1 MHIPDHLL
9 NSVRSGD
16 VVLVLGAGASI
27 GAASP
32 NGGSAP
38 TATELATLL
47 SNKFLGG
54 AHSDDPLPI
63 VAELAISESD
73 LTTVQEYIRTLFADL
88 QPAPFHELLP
98 TFKWA
103 GLATTNYDLVIERAY
118 DRCKQRAQEPV
129 PFIKNG
135 DRVNEKLRSHRSLML
150 LKLHGCIT
158 RTTDT
163 TVPLILSVD
172 QYLTHRAGRD
182 RVFGHLK
189 ELSYEHPIVFVGHS
203 LRDSDIRQLLLELG
217 DSDQR
222 PRYYTVTPTAT
233 APEKRLWDSKRIST
247 LEGTFEDFLTSLDD
261 QISTPFR
268 GIVPVPIAEDLP
280 ISERFIVRDPGLSS
294 ECLAFLQND
303 VDYVRNGMPIAE
315 LNPKLF
321 YRGYS
326 PRWSAIDQNLDVR
339 RDLEDRILV
348 EAVLDETGGKGCRLH
363 TIRAHAGSGKSVL
376 LQRVAW
382 EAAKTFGKLCLYLQP
397 DGQLSVD
404 AIRELSKVIDE
415 PIFLFVDDINEQVPQ
430 VLDLIE
436 MAQRSSVSL
445 TIIGAAR
452 INEWNMSCEDLEPYV
467 MDDFELL
474 YLSAKEINSL
484 LELLEKHNSL
494 FRLEQASP
502 SERQT
507 AFVERAGRQLLV
519 ALHEATLG
527 KPFEDIVADEFS
539 AIQPD
544 DARLI
549 YLGICF
555 LNRYDVDVRA
565 GVVSRVYGIRFTEFS
580 RRFFQ
585 PLEGLVF
592 TRYDR
597 FSRDYVYVTRHPHIA
612 GIVVE
617 RALANP
623 ADKLDLYLQMINS
636 MNIDYEADRRAF
648 RKLARGRSLLEEFP
662 DHQMVEAIYTNAR
675 LRVRD
680 DPYLFH
686 QIAIY
691 EMNRPDGNLQAAND
705 HLDRAKSLAPYNRTI
720 THSLAELQ
728 LRRAEEARTTL
739 EFHKY
744 IREAQNL
751 ARSQTGASSVVS
763 HGFHT
768 LAKAHIAKLRR
779 MIDGEDENATDIGVT
794 DTIKEAEAVIQE
806 GLQRF
811 PGDSYLL
818 AAESDLGNLLS
829 DDVRSMNALRTAF
842 QNNPHNPFIVVRL
855 AKTLLSKNQ
864 IEEARIVYKRAL
876 EAGVV
881 DKHVHFNYAELLIGS
896 NDANGMDIEY
906 HLRRAFTD
914 GDRNTEAQ
922 FWYARQLYIN
932 GALDDSQVRFRQLR
946 NVRGNPVTKRRVR
959 GVIADNGQEVRF
971 TGSVEYSVADYGFVI
986 RDGMADRVFLHPS
999 NTEPSI
1005 WSNLERGAR
1014 IVFSIGFN
1022 YWGATAI
1029 NIDFES
1035 SASPRS
1041 PKVGDSVQPAP

>member
-1 MHIPDHLL
+1 MGAPFLGSVWSYKTIIPDSEEHPLP
-9 NSVRSGD
+9 SSKAVPKAVPRWIR
-16 VVLVLGAGASI
+16 A
-27 GAASP
+27 
-32 NGGSAP
+32 
-38 TATELATLL
+38 
-47 SNKFLGG
+47 NKFLGG
-54 AHSDDPLPI
+54 AHTDDPLPI

-73 LTTVQEYIRTLFADL
+73 LPTVQEYIRTLFADL
-88 QPAPFHELLP
+88 QPAPFHDLLP

-103 GLATTNYDLVIERAY
+103 ALATTNYDLVIERAY

-158 RTTDT
+158 RTADT

-189 ELSYEHPIVFVGHS
+189 QLSYEHPIVFVGHS

-233 APEKRLWDSKRIST
+233 GAERRLWDSKRIST
-247 LEGTFEDFLTSLDD
+247 LEGTFEDFLNSLNE

-280 ISERFIVRDPGLSS
+280 ISERFIVRDPGLRS
-294 ECLAFLQND
+294 ECLAFLEND
-303 VDYVRNGMPIAE
+303 VDYVRNGMPIVE
-315 LNPKLF
+315 LNPRLF
-321 YRGYS
+321 YRGFN
-326 PRWSAIDQNLDVR
+326 PRWSAIDQDLDVR
-339 RDLEDRILV
+339 RDIEDNILV
-348 EAVLDETGGKGCRLH
+348 EAVLDEDGDRDCRLH
-363 TIRAHAGSGKSVL
+363 TIRAHAGSGKSIL
-376 LQRVAW
+376 LQRIAW

-397 DGQLSVD
+397 DGQLSFD
-404 AIRELSKVIDE
+404 AIRELSRVIDE
-415 PIFLFVDDINEQVPQ
+415 RIYLFIDDVDEHVPE

-436 MAQRSSVSL
+436 MARRSSVSL
-445 TIIGAAR
+445 TIVGAAR

-467 MDDFELL
+467 MDDFELH
-474 YLSAKEINSL
+474 YLSAKEIDSL
-484 LELLEKHNSL
+484 LELLEKHKSL

-502 SERQT
+502 AERQT

-565 GVVSRVYGIRFTEFS
+565 GIVSRVYGVRFTEFS
-580 RRFFQ
+580 RRFFK
-585 PLEGLVF
+585 PPEGLVF

-612 GIVVE
+612 GIVVA
-617 RALANP
+617 RALARST
-623 ADKLDLYLQMINS
+623 DKLDVYLQMINS
-636 MNIDYEADRRAF
+636 MNIDYESDRRAF
-648 RKLARGRSLLEEFP
+648 RKLVRGRSLLEEFP
-662 DHQMVEAIYTNAR
+662 DHQMAETIYTHAR
-675 LRVRD
+675 LKVRD
-680 DPYLFH
+680 DSYLLH

-691 EMNRPDGNLQAAND
+691 EMNRPDGNLQEAND
-705 HLDRAKSLAPYNRTI
+705 HLNRAKLLAPYDRTI

-728 LRRAEEARTTL
+728 LRRADEARTTL
-739 EFHKY
+739 EFHRY
-744 IREAQNL
+744 IRKAQNL
-751 ARSQTGASSVVS
+751 ARSLTGASSVVS

-768 LAKAHIAKLRR
+768 LAKAHIAKLRK
-779 MIDGEDENATDIGVT
+779 MTSGENENATDIGVT
-794 DTIKEAEAVIQE
+794 DTIKEVEAVIQE

-818 AAESDLGNLLS
+818 AAESDLGDLLS
-829 DDVRSMNALRTAF
+829 DDARSMSALKTAF
-842 QNNPHNPFIVVRL
+842 DNNPHNPFIVVRL
-855 AKTLLSKNQ
+855 AKNLLSKN
-864 IEEARIVYKRAL
+864 EMDEARIVYKRAL

-881 DKHVHFNYAELLIGS
+881 DKHVHFNYAKLLIDS
-896 NDANGMDIEY
+896 NDANGMEIEY

-914 GDRNTEAQ
+914 GDRNAEAQ
-922 FWYARQLYIN
+922 FWYARQLYTN
-932 GALDDSQVRFRQLR
+932 GAMEDSKVRFRQLR
-946 NVRGNPVTKRRVR
+946 HVRGNPITKRKVR
-959 GVIADNGQEVRF
+959 GVIADNGQEKKF
-971 TGSVEYSVADYGFVI
+971 TGSVAYSVADYGFVT
-986 RDGMADRVFLHPS
+986 RDGLGDGVFLHPN

-1005 WSNLERGAR
+1005 WNDLERGAR
-1014 IVFSIGFN
+1014 ITFSIGFN

-1035 SASPRS
+1035 STRPRS
-1041 PKVGDSVQPAP
+1041 PKVGDSVQNPP